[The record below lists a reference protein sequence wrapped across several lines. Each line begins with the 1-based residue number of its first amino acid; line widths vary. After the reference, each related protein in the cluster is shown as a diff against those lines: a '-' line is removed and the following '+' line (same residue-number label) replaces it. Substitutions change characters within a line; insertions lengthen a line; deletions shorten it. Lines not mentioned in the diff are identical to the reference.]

1 MQLSRSEQKR
11 RAKQVEKLVVELA
24 ALPAGL
30 LGELPVDEE
39 VRLLF
44 REIAGLKGSSR
55 KRQIKYI
62 TKLLRDAPT
71 EELYAFLEKRKGTEL
86 HKEKQ
91 THELEYLRDI
101 LLEEAIAARREAK
114 AEYLDLTEDWS
125 SAVVEDIAAELP
137 SVDRHELHRLAFFF
151 AMGRNRQHSR
161 EIFRLLQAA
170 QEKELMTRKMQQ
182 EAQ

>member
-71 EELYAFLEKRKGTEL
+71 EELYAFLEKRKG
-86 HKEKQ
+86 
-91 THELEYLRDI
+91 
-101 LLEEAIAARREAK
+101 
-114 AEYLDLTEDWS
+114 
-125 SAVVEDIAAELP
+125 
-137 SVDRHELHRLAFFF
+137 
-151 AMGRNRQHSR
+151 
-161 EIFRLLQAA
+161 
-170 QEKELMTRKMQQ
+170 
-182 EAQ
+182 

>member
-44 REIAGLKGSSR
+44 RDVAGLKGSSR
-55 KRQIKYI
+55 KRQLKYI

-91 THELEYLRDI
+91 IHELEYLRDI

-170 QEKELMTRKMQQ
+170 QEKELMTRKMQP